1 MAEQDRGS
9 DDPQLAAIARHA
21 LHDEELIAAFAAGDV
36 EDRGEAEKARSLVER
51 CAFCRDLHRDL
62 GVIRAVLQ
70 ASGTAAQRAETRA
83 APRDFRLTAADAAR
97 LRPGSPIVRAATRLG
112 WRARV
117 GLGVA
122 AFGRPL
128 GATLATLGVAGLLI
142 GSLTLGGSPLAS
154 MGGAPAATAAPALDG
169 GGAAPEASTGGL
181 SYGPASST
189 RNGAAEGGPSSG
201 GGGGGLSAQAVLFG
215 GSIALLAAGIVLILA
230 SRRTLGSIS
239 APRGN

>member
-36 EDRGEAEKARSLVER
+36 EEAGDAERARSLVER

-62 GVIRAVLQ
+62 TAIRTAIQ
-70 ASGTAAQRAETRA
+70 ASGTAAQRAGTRA
-83 APRDFRLTAADAAR
+83 APRDFRLTADDAAR
-97 LRPGSPIVRAATRLG
+97 LRPGSPIARVAARLG

-122 AFGRPL
+122 AFGRPV
-128 GATLATLGVAGLLI
+128 GSAMATFGVVGLLI

-154 MGGAPAATAAPALDG
+154 TTGAAAPSAAPGMDNTGPAPETTDDRFSSGPLSTARNSGVEAGPTSGRDG
-169 GGAAPEASTGGL
+169 GGLTASL
-181 SYGPASST
+181 
-189 RNGAAEGGPSSG
+189 
-201 GGGGGLSAQAVLFG
+201 VLLG
-215 GSIALLAAGIVLILA
+215 GSIALLAVGIVLILA
-230 SRRTLGSIS
+230 SRRIPGAATT
-239 APRGN
+239 PRGN

>member
-1 MAEQDRGS
+1 VAEQDRGS

-36 EDRGEAEKARSLVER
+36 EDRGDVERARSLVER
-51 CAFCRDLHRDL
+51 CAFCRDLHGDL
-62 GVIRAVLQ
+62 SVIRAVLQ

-122 AFGRPL
+122 TFGRPL
-128 GATLATLGVAGLLI
+128 GATLATLGVVGLLI
-142 GSLTLGGSPLAS
+142 GSLTLGSQGAS
-154 MGGAPAATAAPALDG
+154 SSGAPAATAAPALDTG
-169 GGAAPEASTGGL
+169 GGAPEATTGGL
-181 SYGPASST
+181 SYGPVSSA
-189 RNGAAEGGPSSG
+189 RNGGVEGGPTSG
-201 GGGGGLSAQAVLFG
+201 RGGSGPSATMVLFG
-215 GSIALLAAGIVLILA
+215 GSIALLAAGVVLILA

-239 APRGN
+239 TPRGN